1 MTLQKLLVTSQH
13 FPLDPIG
20 KLLGV
25 TLLRE
30 MQLGYSNLS
39 KEEWEAVGTL
49 IDDCNIA
56 IKKLIRVIIWGGIGH
71 ITEAGS
77 QLKNEIVY

>member
-1 MTLQKLLVTSQH
+1 MSLQKILVTSQH
-13 FPLDPIG
+13 FRLDPIG

-25 TLLRE
+25 TLWRE

-49 IDDCNIA
+49 IDDSNIV
-56 IKKLIRVIIWGGIGH
+56 IKKLLRIYMILYGI
-71 ITEAGS
+71 ELAVLQRQEVS
-77 QLKNEIVY
+77 

>member
-49 IDDCNIA
+49 IDDCNIV
-56 IKKLIRVIIWGGIGH
+56 IKKLIRVYMLLFGVELAILQRQ
-71 ITEAGS
+71 EVS
-77 QLKNEIVY
+77 

>member
-20 KLLGV
+20 KRLGV
-25 TLLRE
+25 TLLRK

-49 IDDCNIA
+49 IDDYNIV
-56 IKKLIRVIIWGGIGH
+56 IKKLIRVYMLLFGVELAILQRQ
-71 ITEAGS
+71 EVS
-77 QLKNEIVY
+77 

>member
-49 IDDCNIA
+49 IDDYNIV
-56 IKKLIRVIIWGGIGH
+56 IKKLIRVYMLLFGVELAILQRQ
-71 ITEAGS
+71 EVS
-77 QLKNEIVY
+77 

>member
-49 IDDCNIA
+49 IDDCDIA
-56 IKKLIRVIIWGGIGH
+56 IKKLIRVYMLLSGVELAILQRQGV
-71 ITEAGS
+71 S
-77 QLKNEIVY
+77 

>member
-39 KEEWEAVGTL
+39 KEEWEAVGAL
-49 IDDCNIA
+49 IDDCNIV
-56 IKKLIRVIIWGGIGH
+56 IKKLIRVYMLLFGVELAI
-71 ITEAGS
+71 S
-77 QLKNEIVY
+77 QRQEVS

>member
-1 MTLQKLLVTSQH
+1 MKLIV
-13 FPLDPIG
+13 DPIG

-25 TLLRE
+25 TLWRE

-49 IDDCNIA
+49 IDDSNIV
-56 IKKLIRVIIWGGIGH
+56 IKKLLRVYMILYGI
-71 ITEAGS
+71 ELAVLQRQEVS
-77 QLKNEIVY
+77 

>member
-39 KEEWEAVGTL
+39 KEEWEAVRTL

-56 IKKLIRVIIWGGIGH
+56 IKKLIRVYMLLSGVELAILQRQ
-71 ITEAGS
+71 EVS
-77 QLKNEIVY
+77 

>member
-13 FPLDPIG
+13 FPLDPID

-49 IDDCNIA
+49 IDDYNID
-56 IKKLIRVIIWGGIGH
+56 IKKLIRVYMLLFGVELAILQRQ
-71 ITEAGS
+71 EVS
-77 QLKNEIVY
+77 

>member
-39 KEEWEAVGTL
+39 KEEWEAVRTL

-56 IKKLIRVIIWGGIGH
+56 IKKLIRVYMLLSGVELAILQRQGV
-71 ITEAGS
+71 S
-77 QLKNEIVY
+77 

>member
-1 MTLQKLLVTSQH
+1 MTSQH

-25 TLLRE
+25 TVLRE

-49 IDDCNIA
+49 IDDYNTV
-56 IKKLIRVIIWGGIGH
+56 IKKLIKVSMLLFGVELAILQRQEV
-71 ITEAGS
+71 S
-77 QLKNEIVY
+77 